1 MNCIFD
7 VRGVCVRFGPRTVLN
22 DVRLAFGAGEL
33 IAVLGPNGAGK
44 TTLLNV
50 MSGLL
55 RASSGE
61 CVFQGKPIERWTRR
75 ALATQL
81 AYVQQQIDL
90 QFPFSAEQVVRMGRT
105 AHIDRL
111 FDSPE
116 DDAAVVDAMRL
127 TESAEWGPRDFRTLS
142 GGEKQRVV
150 LASALAQTRGV
161 LLLDEPTAFLDLRH
175 QRDLYRLLRD
185 ICGQGTLAIAVTHD
199 LNLAATYANRVV
211 LLRDGCVAADGHP
224 NEVLSA
230 EVVQSVFGVDAVVG
244 EAPNGRPHVF
254 YAD

>member
-1 MNCIFD
+1 MKTIFD
-7 VRGVCVRFGPRTVLN
+7 VQAVSVRFGARTVLD
-22 DVRLAFGAGEL
+22 DVRLTFRAGEL
-33 IAVLGPNGAGK
+33 VVVLGPNGAGK

-61 CVFQGKPIERWTRR
+61 CVFQGKRIGEWPRR
-75 ALATQL
+75 VLATQL

-116 DDAAVVDAMRL
+116 DDAAVADAMRL
-127 TESAEWGPRDFRTLS
+127 TESIDWAPRDFRTLS

-150 LASALAQTRGV
+150 LASALAQTRV
-161 LLLDEPTAFLDLRH
+161 ALLLDEPTAFLDLRH

-185 ICGQGTLAIAVTHD
+185 HCSQGTFAIAVTHD
-199 LNLAATYANRVV
+199 LNRAATYAGRVV
-211 LLRDGCVAADGHP
+211 LLRDGRVAADGHP
-224 NEVLSA
+224 NDVLSA
-230 EVVQSVFGVDAVVG
+230 DAVQSVFGVSAVVG
-244 EAPNGRPHVF
+244 DGPNGRRHVF